1 MIESLDPG
9 FFSDA
14 ELKLI
19 GFRDYGKNVR
29 IARNNVIVGPERV
42 SLGNNVRIDSY
53 CSILAMG
60 GELNIGSFVHIG
72 AYCYLNAGAGIVIE
86 DFCGLSQGT
95 KVYSRSDD
103 YSGEYMSNP
112 TVPAKYT
119 KVMSGNVTFKKH
131 SIIGSS
137 SVVLPG
143 VTVGEGVSVGA
154 LSFVARSL
162 EPWFVYFGSPVKK
175 MWPRSKNLLALEKEL
190 MESDPMETT
199 P

>member
-1 MIESLDPG
+1 MIDSLDPG
-9 FFSDA
+9 FFTQA
-14 ELKLI
+14 ELAQI
-19 GFRDYGKNVR
+19 GFRCFGKNVR
-29 IARNNVIVGPERV
+29 IAKNNVIIGPENI
-42 SLGNNVRIDSY
+42 SLGDNVRIDSF

-60 GELNIGSFVHIG
+60 GDLIVGSYVHIG
-72 AYCYLNAGAGIVIE
+72 AYCYLNAGAGIVLE

-103 YSGEYMSNP
+103 YSGEFMSNP

-119 KVMSGNVTFKKH
+119 NVSSGKVTFKRH

-154 LSFVARSL
+154 LSFVSRSL

-175 MWPRSKNLLALEKEL
+175 MWPRSQNLLMLEKEL
-190 MESDPMETT
+190 LEGEQKD
-199 P
+199 